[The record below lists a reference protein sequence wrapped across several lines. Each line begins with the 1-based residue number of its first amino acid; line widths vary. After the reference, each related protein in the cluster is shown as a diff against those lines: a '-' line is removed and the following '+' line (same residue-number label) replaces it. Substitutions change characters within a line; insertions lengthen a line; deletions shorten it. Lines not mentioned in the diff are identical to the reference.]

1 MYFLCECS
9 VHEKEKKYHLI
20 KLSFKLA
27 QFCCNVNYFAE
38 ACDLTTRF
46 NYLHLRQLITW
57 SSYSC
62 TKIFFNYSITW
73 ILLRVCKTV
82 ASK

>member
-27 QFCCNVNYFAE
+27 QFCCNVNYFA
-38 ACDLTTRF
+38 
-46 NYLHLRQLITW
+46 
-57 SSYSC
+57 
-62 TKIFFNYSITW
+62 
-73 ILLRVCKTV
+73 
-82 ASK
+82 